1 MFNNRLVF
9 TRKLSIIYGFI
20 SNIIFFLCR
29 RKSQKPDTKFISR
42 FRQVFSDIVPRRDS
56 QSSRNVRAG
65 EPLMASRY
73 ITSCVLPD
81 NMCKTR
87 TDPIFAHSMAE
98 NNDVKMEKYD
108 VKLPITNNDRTPRNM
123 HELGLTHS
131 WMESASYSIMPPAN
145 QHTSFYATTSS
156 GMGAMFHNQTGDL
169 HSPTEMYLTPLS
181 GMPAVHNN
189 HSVSFEPF
197 HPGFIN
203 PMNDMNTQQP
213 SYAPSVFMH
222 RDSGYGS
229 MDDTLDES
237 LNDVHVETASN
248 LTASTEFSAQMAGD
262 MSYANSE
269 K

>member
-1 MFNNRLVF
+1 
-9 TRKLSIIYGFI
+9 
-20 SNIIFFLCR
+20 
-29 RKSQKPDTKFISR
+29 
-42 FRQVFSDIVPRRDS
+42 
-56 QSSRNVRAG
+56 VRAG